1 MRPVYTE
8 YEVPLRYVR
17 CVRIYLRTYITVGII
32 VSGEGL
38 LLPWPQLTH
47 PLPAPAVAQVEQK
60 VEGRV
65 DGDEEMV
72 HAHQDWEPLQEKS
85 GKLFTCA
92 IFRHCYKMITIIEF
106 KKSVGV
112 PICVKQI
119 PRYQIHTNNF
129 YP

>member
-1 MRPVYTE
+1 M
-8 YEVPLRYVR
+8 
-17 CVRIYLRTYITVGII
+17 
-32 VSGEGL
+32 
-38 LLPWPQLTH
+38 LPWPQLTH

-112 PICVKQI
+112 PIRVKQI
-119 PRYQIHTNNF
+119 PRYQNHTNNF